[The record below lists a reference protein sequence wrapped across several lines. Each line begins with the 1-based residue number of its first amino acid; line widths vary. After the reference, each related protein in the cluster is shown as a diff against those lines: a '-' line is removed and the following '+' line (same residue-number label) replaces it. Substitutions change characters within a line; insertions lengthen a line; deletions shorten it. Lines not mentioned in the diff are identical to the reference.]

1 MQEILPVIAFIAA
14 YLAAKWSGHSEQAI
28 YWATAVLMISTV
40 LQILVLRL
48 RQKPISKQHWLT
60 ASAILVLGG
69 VTLCSSPNGRAKP
82 TSSRKCLAAH

>member
-40 LQILVLRL
+40 LQSSCCACD
-48 RQKPISKQHWLT
+48 KSP
-60 ASAILVLGG
+60 SANNTG
-69 VTLCSSPNGRAKP
+69 
-82 TSSRKCLAAH
+82 